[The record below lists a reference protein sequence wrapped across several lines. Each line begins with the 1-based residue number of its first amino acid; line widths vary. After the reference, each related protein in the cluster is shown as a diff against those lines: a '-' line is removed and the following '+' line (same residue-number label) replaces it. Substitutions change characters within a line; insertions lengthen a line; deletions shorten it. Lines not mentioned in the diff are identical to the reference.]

1 MRRGSEG
8 SCPWVGRRQVL
19 RLVCGDV
26 PVSTTFLSEGI
37 KPEREK
43 AEPFA
48 GGALASHKVREL
60 RTATDL

>member
-1 MRRGSEG
+1 M
-8 SCPWVGRRQVL
+8 